1 MTADQLR
8 KSILQQA
15 IQGKLVP
22 QDPNDEPASALL
34 ERIREEK
41 ARLVKEKKI
50 KKEKN
55 PSVIFRGEDNSHYEK
70 FILTGEVKCIDD
82 EIPFELPKEW
92 EWCRLGEVFLHASG
106 KQQSS
111 ANNLSGT
118 PRKYITTSNVYWGLF
133 DLKSL
138 KVMNFTDFEIESK
151 SATKGDLLVCEG
163 GAGYGRSA
171 IWNEDYD
178 ICLQNHLHRLRP
190 CIKGICEYVFYLLYL
205 LKESNQLA
213 SVGTAMP
220 GLSASSLKNI
230 LLPLPPLVEQQRIVA
245 KIEELMPLVEQYHKA
260 QSELNKL
267 NTNIREQL
275 KKSIL
280 QYAIEGKLVP
290 QCEEDGTAEDLLQE
304 IQAEKQ
310 RLCAEG
316 KLKKKDLT
324 HSTIFRGEDNKYYEQ
339 KGKEVIC
346 IDEEIPF
353 EIPVSWR
360 WVRLADISI
369 FLSRGKSP
377 KYSDVKQ
384 IPVFAQ
390 KCNLKSGG
398 ISLDEVKF
406 LDASTLPKWK
416 DEYKLRH
423 QDILI
428 NSTGTG
434 TVGRIGIFSESLLR
448 NYPFIVPD
456 SHISVVRLSSACN
469 PLYIFNVLSS
479 NAVQSYIEDNL
490 AGSTNQKELYIGT
503 LGKLLI
509 PLPPMIEQQKI
520 IHKIEVVAS
529 IMTRK
534 MEKLYARL

>member
-1 MTADQLR
+1 MNDST
-8 KSILQQA
+8 IIVNCY
-15 IQGKLVP
+15 IQ
-22 QDPNDEPASALL
+22 
-34 ERIREEK
+34 RIYSLIYYGNESS
-41 ARLVKEKKI
+41 
-50 KKEKN
+50 
-55 PSVIFRGEDNSHYEK
+55 PNSHYEK
-70 FILTGEVKCIDD
+70 FILTGEVKCIYD
-82 EIPFELPKEW
+82 EIPFELPNGW

-133 DLKSL
+133 DLKTL

-171 IWNEDYD
+171 IWKEDYD

-230 LLPLPPLVEQQRIVA
+230 LLPLPPLAEQQRIVA
-245 KIEELMPLVEQYHKA
+245 KIEELMPLVEQYGKA
-260 QSELNKL
+260 QSELEVL

-280 QYAIEGKLVP
+280 EYAIEGKLVA

-310 RLCAEG
+310 RLYAEG

-339 KGKEVIC
+339 IGKEVIC

-360 WVRLADISI
+360 WVRVQNIGEIITGGTPAKDTPSFYGQRYPLYKPSDLAQGDDTRLATDMLSEKGFMRVRQLPMNSI
-369 FLSRGKSP
+369 LVSCIGSLGKVGLIKEVGSCNQ
-377 KYSDVKQ
+377 Q
-384 IPVFAQ
+384 INAIIPFKVV
-390 KCNLKSGG
+390 NP
-398 ISLDEVKF
+398 KF
-406 LDASTLPKWK
+406 LYLVCISNSFQTELQNRAS
-416 DEYKLRH
+416 
-423 QDILI
+423 
-428 NSTGTG
+428 STTIQI
-434 TVGRIGIFSESLLR
+434 VNKSRFSEILL
-448 NYPFIVPD
+448 P
-456 SHISVVRLSSACN
+456 
-469 PLYIFNVLSS
+469 
-479 NAVQSYIEDNL
+479 
-490 AGSTNQKELYIGT
+490 
-503 LGKLLI
+503 I
-509 PLPPMIEQQKI
+509 PPILEQQRIATSISQI
-520 IHKIEVVAS
+520 IQLIEG
-529 IMTRK
+529 
-534 MEKLYARL
+534 

>member
-82 EIPFELPKEW
+82 EIPFELPKGW

-133 DLKSL
+133 DLKTL

-245 KIEELMPLVEQYHKA
+245 KIEELMPLVEQYNKA
-260 QSELNKL
+260 RSELEAL
-267 NTNIREQL
+267 NSNIREQL

-310 RLCAEG
+310 RLYAEG

-339 KGKEVIC
+339 IGKEEIC
-346 IDEEIPF
+346 IAEEIPF
-353 EIPVSWR
+353 EIPESWR
-360 WVRLADISI
+360 WVRFGQIVRISI
-369 FLSRGKSP
+369 GKTPVRGDVRYWSNTTKPWVSISDMVDYGYINNTKEKISDAAASLMSSISP
-377 KYSDVKQ
+377 
-384 IPVFAQ
+384 A
-390 KCNLKSGG
+390 G
-398 ISLDEVKF
+398 SLLMSF
-406 LDASTLPKWK
+406 
-416 DEYKLRH
+416 KL
-423 QDILI
+423 
-428 NSTGTG
+428 
-434 TVGRIGIFSESLLR
+434 TVGRTSILNIDAYHNEAIITI
-448 NYPFIVPD
+448 YPFIDDEFALRDFLFYTLPILSNMGD
-456 SHISVVRLSSACN
+456 SKDAIKGKTLN
-469 PLYIFNVLSS
+469 T
-479 NAVQSYIEDNL
+479 QSIN
-490 AGSTNQKELYIGT
+490 S
-503 LGKLLI
+503 LLI
-509 PLPPMIEQQKI
+509 PLPPLKKQRHI
-520 IHKIEVVAS
+520 IN
-529 IMTRK
+529 RL
-534 MEKLYARL
+534 EKLYACL